1 MKWHRLYKE
10 SDDSSD
16 LKENIR
22 RIITTFF
29 DLDEHG
35 NPTIPTSDDVGELDE
50 IEYSSEVV
58 DRIWELVK

>member
-1 MKWHRLYKE
+1 MKWYRLYKE
-10 SDDSSD
+10 SNEDSN
-16 LKENIR
+16 LRENIR

-50 IEYSSEVV
+50 IEYSSEIV
-58 DRIWELVK
+58 DRIWKLVK

>member
-1 MKWHRLYKE
+1 MKMKWRRLYPE
-10 SDDSSD
+10 SKST
-16 LKENIR
+16 I
-22 RIITTFF
+22 FF

>member
-10 SDDSSD
+10 SDAGSD
-16 LKENIR
+16 LRENIR

-29 DLDEHG
+29 DLDENG
-35 NPTIPTSDDVGELDE
+35 NPTIPTSDDVGLDE